1 MEKIRGSM
9 AEVKGESLPS
19 FDFKAESGEGC
30 RVSSVETLEGE
41 GLAAHSPHPNSAHG
55 K

>member
-19 FDFKAESGEGC
+19 FDFKAESEGR

-41 GLAAHSPHPNSAHG
+41 GLAAHSPHPNSPHG